1 MKLRTQLLCGFIAVV
16 CLMSMF
22 SYLVYSLASSIENNV
37 DSMANDRY
45 EKVKQAYTIISE
57 AEIVLNP
64 IYMSILDPAKPLKAF
79 EINEANNRIQKEFTT
94 LDELTRINTGVE
106 RLGHAKASYTLYW
119 ESIQNVVR
127 YDNTRNTDGNGFA
140 SVIIDLELA
149 RKAFHEDMQS
159 YIDFQGALMLESS
172 SSAFHSINNAKKIIW
187 ATFFVIVLL
196 TLAIGWSLS
205 RRAIGSIRRISSI
218 MENADFR
225 KSATL
230 PRIPILVKDEIS
242 HIAHSY
248 NRMADALESQA
259 LVEAAYKDA
268 LEEENWV
275 KTHLAEFSALFRE
288 NQDVPVFCDKFL
300 SQLIPLMNG
309 ASGSIYVLDRSQ
321 DDPRYSRKA
330 AYAWDPMKAERSSF
344 WLGEGLV
351 GQCAANS
358 KPIELTV
365 PHDYVHVLT
374 GFGSV
379 PPTYLTFL
387 PVIHNDEVI
396 AVLEIAGF
404 QKISGKERILLA
416 EISGNSLGTTL
427 RNHQYRKHVEKL
439 YTEAQAYNEELQV
452 QSEELIQQQEELRAL
467 NERLEEQVKISQSN
481 SQYKSEFLANMSHE
495 LRTPLNSLLVL
506 AQVLQENREG
516 NLTAK
521 QMEYAQTMV
530 SSGNQLL
537 ALINDI
543 LDLSKIEA
551 GQMEQVRETF
561 DLTPMI
567 QELTLQFRALMEEK
581 KLAFHVEVEPALQKL
596 SLYSDKQRLMQILFN
611 LLSNALKFT
620 EDGSVS
626 LRVFV
631 PDQQPQAVSFAIK
644 DTGIGI
650 DPRHHTQIF
659 EAFKQV
665 DGQTSRKYGGTGLGL
680 SISQEF
686 AHLIGGEIQVDSRI
700 GVGSTFTLTIP
711 IEQSPEWAHLQAAVT
726 AVEVAAVSGT
736 VSPLPVEEG
745 PTILLADDDLRNI
758 YSLSSAL
765 EEYGC
770 KVICAENGTEA
781 LSILEDH
788 RVDLI
793 LMDIMMPGMDGYE
806 AMQRI
811 RDADH
816 LADIPIIALTAKA
829 MKEDR
834 DLCIEA
840 GADDYISKPVR
851 LDKLM
856 SLIEVWKQG
865 RSLS

>member
-1 MKLRTQLLCGFIAVV
+1 MKLRTQLLGGFIAIV
-16 CLMSMF
+16 CLMSIF
-22 SYLVYSLASSIENNV
+22 SYLVYSLASSIEDNV

-45 EKVKQAYTIISE
+45 EKVKQAYSIISE

-64 IYMSILDPAKPLKAF
+64 VYISILDPTKPLNEF
-79 EINEANNRIQKEFTT
+79 EINEANIRIQKEFTI
-94 LDELTRINTGVE
+94 LDELTRISTAVE
-106 RLGHAKASYTLYW
+106 RLGHAKASYALYW
-119 ESIQNVVR
+119 DGIQGVVR
-127 YDNTRNTDGNGFA
+127 YDNTRISEGNGFA
-140 SVIIDLELA
+140 AVILDLEMA
-149 RKAFHEDMQS
+149 RKAFHDDMQS
-159 YIDFQGALMLESS
+159 YIDFQGALMRESS
-172 SSAFHSINNAKKIIW
+172 SEALGSIDDAKKIMWI
-187 ATFFVIVLL
+187 TFFVIVLL
-196 TLAIGWSLS
+196 TLAIGWSTS
-205 RRAIGSIRRISSI
+205 RKAIGSIHRISSI
-218 MENADFR
+218 MESVDFR
-225 KSATL
+225 KSTSL
-230 PRIPILVKDEIS
+230 PRIQILVKDEIS
-242 HIAHSY
+242 HIAQSY
-248 NRMADALESQA
+248 NRMADAFESQA
-259 LVEAAYKDA
+259 LVEAAYKEA

-275 KTHLAEFSALFRE
+275 KTHQAEFSALFRE
-288 NQDVPVFCDKFL
+288 TQDVPVFCDKFL
-300 SQLIPLMNG
+300 SQLIPLMH
-309 ASGSIYVLDRSQ
+309 AATGSIYVLDRSQ

-330 AYAWDPMKAERSSF
+330 AYAWDPMKADRSSF

-365 PHDYVHVLT
+365 PHDYVHVLS
-374 GFGSV
+374 GFGSA

-387 PVIHNDEVI
+387 PVIHNQEVI

-404 QKISGKERILLA
+404 QKISGKERTLLA
-416 EISGNSLGTTL
+416 EITGNSLGITL

-439 YTEAQAYNEELQV
+439 YNEAQAYNEELQV

-506 AQVLQENREG
+506 AQVLKENREG
-516 NLTAK
+516 NLSSK

-530 SSGNQLL
+530 ASGNQLL
-537 ALINDI
+537 SLINDI

-551 GQMEQVRETF
+551 GQMELVREAF
-561 DLTPMI
+561 ELTSVV
-567 QELTLQFRALMEEK
+567 QELTLQFQPLMEQK
-581 KLAFHVEVEPALQKL
+581 RLAFHVEVEPALEKL
-596 SLYSDKQRLMQILFN
+596 HLYSDKQRLMQILFN

-620 EDGSVS
+620 EAGSVNLS
-626 LRVFV
+626 VYV
-631 PDQQPQAVSFAIK
+631 PAQESQAISFAIK

-650 DPRHHTQIF
+650 DPQHHTHIF

-686 AHLIGGEIQVDSRI
+686 AHLIGGGIQVDSRI
-700 GVGSTFTLTIP
+700 GAGSTFTLTIP
-711 IEQSPEWAHLQAAVT
+711 LEQGPEAAYLQAAVT
-726 AVEVAAVSGT
+726 
-736 VSPLPVEEG
+736 EELDVPGKARPIPDEQG

-765 EEYGC
+765 EDYGC

-781 LSILEDH
+781 LSILGNQ

-806 AMQRI
+806 AMRRI
-811 RDADH
+811 RENEH

-856 SLIEVWKQG
+856 SLIQVWKQG
-865 RSLS
+865 RYLT